1 MRASAVRGRPL
12 LLFAAVSAA
21 AFALDQAAKAV
32 AARHLQFYVSV
43 PEEGLFQLTLTHN
56 TGSAFSLIGQNWI
69 LIAVTTAVCVVVLAY
84 ALAGGLAGAPGGG
97 VALGLM
103 LGGALGNLCDRLRT
117 GGVIDFIDVD
127 IWDWPVFN
135 VADIAITVGV
145 GLLALQ
151 LLRGRSHT

>member
-1 MRASAVRGRPL
+1 MRASAARGRPL
-12 LLFAAVSAA
+12 LLFAAVSIAV
-21 AFALDQAAKAV
+21 FALDQATKAL
-32 AARHLQFYVSV
+32 ARRYLQFHVSV

-56 TGSAFSLIGQNWI
+56 TGSAFSLISQNWI
-69 LIAVTTAVCVVVLAY
+69 LTAVTATVCVVVLAY
-84 ALAGGLAGAPGGG
+84 ALAGGLAGAPRRG
-97 VALGLM
+97 VALGSM

-135 VADIAITVGV
+135 VADIAITIGV

-151 LLRGRSHT
+151 LLRGRSHV